1 MPATPEPYTVHV
13 ADSVLDDLNRRL
25 DAARLPDQAPGEPW
39 GLGIPVEVVAE
50 VVDHWRHR
58 YDWRAREARINS
70 WPNFRTEAAGERVH
84 FIHARSPE
92 PDATPI
98 VLTHGWPGSF
108 VEFLD
113 VLGPL
118 SDPIAYGGDP
128 ADAFHVVVPS
138 MPGYGFS
145 GPTVQP
151 GFDSH
156 RVADA
161 VAEVMQQL
169 GYDRYIAQGGD
180 WGAIVTRRLGEA
192 YADRL
197 LGVHFN
203 MLFSFPDADDPDPM
217 GGVTE
222 AELGRFGEAAARI
235 GDGTGYM
242 AIQSTKPQTLAYGL
256 TDSPVG
262 LAAWILEKFQVWS
275 DLDPGGLAETFG
287 WDRLL
292 DNLMAYWVTNTA
304 GSAARLYAESTR
316 QGHAADQPWSGHI
329 DVPTGY
335 TNHPYELLQ
344 TPRAWAEKR
353 YRIVH
358 WTEQARGGH
367 FAAFERPAQ
376 FVEDLRTYRRVL
388 AGLDD

>member
-1 MPATPEPYTVHV
+1 MPIHPFTIEIP
-13 ADSVLDDLNRRL
+13 DSVLKDLHHRL
-25 DAARLPDQAPGEPW
+25 AQTRWPARSPNTPW
-39 GLGIPVEVVAE
+39 RLGIPQPVLEEAIT
-50 VVDHWRHR
+50 HWLTT
-58 YDWRAREARINS
+58 YDWRARESLMNA
-70 WPNFRTEAAGERVH
+70 WPHFLTTAAGEQLH
-84 FIHARSPE
+84 FLHVRSPN
-92 PDATPI
+92 PRATPLL
-98 VLTHGWPGSF
+98 LTHGWPGSF

-118 SDPIAYGGDP
+118 SDPAAHGGDP

-145 GPTVQP
+145 GPTKQA
-151 GFDSH
+151 GFDVH

-161 VAEVMQQL
+161 VAELMAQL
-169 GYDRYIAQGGD
+169 GYDRYVAQGGD

-203 MLFSFPDADDPDPM
+203 MLFALPAANDPDPM
-217 GGVTE
+217 AGVTDVE
-222 AELGRFGEAAARI
+222 KARFATAAARI
-235 GDGTGYM
+235 ADGTGYM
-242 AIQSTKPQTLAYGL
+242 AIQSTKPETLSYGL
-256 TDSPVG
+256 TDSPTG

-275 DLDPGGLAETFG
+275 DLDEGGLAATFG

-292 DNLMAYWVTNTA
+292 DNVMAYWLTNTA
-304 GSAARLYAESTR
+304 GSAARLYAESRLAGT
-316 QGHAADQPWSGHI
+316 AADQPWSGRV

-335 TNHPYELLQ
+335 SHQPFELMQ

-358 WTEQARGGH
+358 WKEQERGGH
-367 FAAFERPAQ
+367 FACFERPVQ
-376 FVEDLRTYRRVL
+376 FVEDLRMFRRVL
-388 AGLDD
+388 AELD

>member
-1 MPATPEPYTVHV
+1 MPIHPYKIHLPP
-13 ADSVLDDLNRRL
+13 SDLTDLHHRL
-25 DAARLPDQAPGEPW
+25 ANPRFPAPSPSAPW
-39 GLGIPVEVVAE
+39 RLGIPLSVVEEVVAY
-50 VVDHWRHR
+50 WRTT
-58 YDWRAREARINS
+58 YDWRAREAAMNA
-70 WPNFRTEAAGERVH
+70 WPHFMTTAAGEQLH
-84 FIHARSPE
+84 FIHVRSPHA
-92 PDATPI
+92 DATPLL
-98 VLTHGWPGSF
+98 LTHGWPGSF

-118 SDPIAYGGDP
+118 SNPTAHGGEA

-145 GPTVQP
+145 GPTRQDR
-151 GFDSH
+151 FDVH

-161 VAEVMQQL
+161 VADLMAQL
-169 GYDRYIAQGGD
+169 GYARYVAQGGD

-203 MLFSFPDADDPDPM
+203 MIFALPGADDPDPM
-217 GGVTE
+217 AGVTD
-222 AELGRFGEAAARI
+222 AEKARFAAAAARI
-235 GDGTGYM
+235 ADGTGYM
-242 AIQSTKPQTLAYGL
+242 AIQGTKPETLAYGL
-256 TDSPVG
+256 SDSPVG

-275 DLDPGGLAETFG
+275 DLEPGGLAATFG

-292 DNLMAYWVTNTA
+292 DNVMAYWATNTA
-304 GSAARLYAESTR
+304 ASAARLYAESRLAGT
-316 QGHAADQPWSGHI
+316 AADQPWSGRV

-335 TNHPYELLQ
+335 SHQPYELMQ

-358 WTEQARGGH
+358 WAEQARGGH
-367 FAAFERPAQ
+367 FAAFERPGQ
-376 FVEDLRTYRRVL
+376 FVDDLRAFRRVL
-388 AGLDD
+388 AGLG